1 MSAIRKPFKSYR
13 VHLEDRVNQLV
24 EEKVAFKEQIA
35 IRDSRIISLKATI
48 TWLRKKID
56 HFMQYWI
63 RPEHARW
70 IPTCTVC
77 GQKGHRCNMQE
88 CPRYS
93 EWH

>member
-1 MSAIRKPFKSYR
+1 
-13 VHLEDRVNQLV
+13 
-24 EEKVAFKEQIA
+24 
-35 IRDSRIISLKATI
+35 
-48 TWLRKKID
+48 
-56 HFMQYWI
+56 MQYWI